1 MSIDHPNIPSLHF
14 GSAQCKP
21 KEGSKGW
28 LNSES
33 VNYCYMKRLLPLLAL
48 LLVGCAHFRPATRPA
63 PDWSSSLTVVVA
75 DVGQGE
81 SIIIRGPTGRIA
93 VIDAGV
99 SRATGTRVWNF
110 IRDSLNTR
118 RLDWVFAS
126 HYHIDHIGGLVSVLD
141 SVFAQ
146 GPDSLVFGA
155 FDRGGETAD
164 TFFVNYARA
173 ARDRRRSV
181 ALGEVYDL
189 GGGAALTC
197 VLHNGKVLS
206 GDSVVP
212 KEENSRSLGFL
223 LEYRG
228 FKMVIANDIG
238 GYSGKYSDIETLLAP
253 VVGRVS
259 VLYVNH
265 HGSAHSTNPFW
276 LETLRPRVSVIS
288 CGTGN
293 PWGHPTE
300 KALARL
306 LASKGNQVYQTE
318 LGALDPHDLRVAK
331 GRIRVAG
338 SNVWI
343 VAEPPH
349 FSVEGDLFRASE

>member
-1 MSIDHPNIPSLHF
+1 MTTRV
-14 GSAQCKP
+14 
-21 KEGSKGW
+21 KG
-28 LNSES
+28 LSFP
-33 VNYCYMKRLLPLLAL
+33 LLGIIFFLAL
-48 LLVGCAHFRPATRPA
+48 LSAGCAHFRPAPRPA
-63 PDWSSSLTVVVA
+63 PDWRNSLSVVVA

-81 SIIIRGPTGRIA
+81 SVVIRGPTGRIA
-93 VIDAGV
+93 LIDAGV

-110 IRDSLNTR
+110 IRDSLKTR

-146 GPDSLVFGA
+146 GPDSLIFGA
-155 FDRGGETAD
+155 FDRGGETQD
-164 TFFVNYARA
+164 TFFVNYTTA
-173 ARDRRRSV
+173 ARNKRHTIE
-181 ALGEVYDL
+181 LGQVFDL
-189 GGGAALTC
+189 GAGAKMTC
-197 VLHNGKVLS
+197 VLYNGKVLS

-212 KEENSRSLGFL
+212 RDENSLSIGLL

-228 FKMVIANDIG
+228 FRMVIANDIG
-238 GYSGKYSDIETLLAP
+238 GYPGKYSDIETILAP

-276 LETLRPRVSVIS
+276 LETLKPQASVIS
-288 CGTGN
+288 CGDGN

-300 KALARL
+300 KALGRL
-306 LASKGNQVYQTE
+306 LASKNNLVYLTE
-318 LGALDPHDLRVAK
+318 RGTLDPNDPMIAQE
-331 GRIRVAG
+331 RIKVVN

-343 VAEPPH
+343 LADPPC
-349 FSVEGDLFRASE
+349 FTIRGDLFRAIE

>member
-1 MSIDHPNIPSLHF
+1 LI
-14 GSAQCKP
+14 
-21 KEGSKGW
+21 KEWNEGW
-28 LNSES
+28 LTSGAYL
-33 VNYCYMKRLLPLLAL
+33 YCIMKRLLPLLAIL
-48 LLVGCAHFRPATRPA
+48 LAGCAHFRPAARPA
-63 PDWSSSLTVVVA
+63 TDWRNSLTVVVA

-81 SIIIRGPTGRIA
+81 SIVIRGPTGRIA

-99 SRATGTRVWNF
+99 SRATGARVWNF
-110 IRDSLNTR
+110 IRDSLETR

-141 SVFAQ
+141 SVFSLS
-146 GPDSLVFGA
+146 PDSLVFGV

-164 TFFVNYARA
+164 TFFVNYATA

-181 ALGEVYDL
+181 VLGEIYDL

-197 VLHNGKVLS
+197 VLHDGKVLS

-212 KEENSRSLGFL
+212 AEENSRSIGLL
-223 LEYRG
+223 LEYDG
-228 FKMVIANDIG
+228 FRMIIASDIG
-238 GYSGKYSDIETLLAP
+238 GYRGRYSDIETILAP

-265 HGSAHSTNPFW
+265 HGSAHSSNPFW
-276 LETLRPRVSVIS
+276 LETLRPQASVIS

-300 KALARL
+300 KALSRL
-306 LASKGNQVYQTE
+306 LASPGNKVYQTQR
-318 LGALDPHDLRVAK
+318 GALDPQDLRIAK
-331 GRIRVAG
+331 GRIKVVA

-343 VAEPPH
+343 VIDPPR
-349 FSVEGDLFRASE
+349 FQVNADWYRIE

>member
-1 MSIDHPNIPSLHF
+1 MIMR
-14 GSAQCKP
+14 CK
-21 KEGSKGW
+21 
-28 LNSES
+28 
-33 VNYCYMKRLLPLLAL
+33 LLSSFFPGLFAFLVLLLA
-48 LLVGCAHFRPATRPA
+48 GCAHFRPSPRP
-63 PDWSSSLTVVVA
+63 PIDWRNSLTVVVA

-81 SIIIRGPTGRIA
+81 SVIIRGPDGKIA
-93 VIDAGV
+93 LIDAGV
-99 SRATGTRVWNF
+99 DRARGTKVWNF
-110 IRDSLNTR
+110 IRDSLQTR
-118 RLDWVFAS
+118 HLDWVIAS

-141 SVFAQ
+141 SIFAQ

-189 GGGAALTC
+189 GGGARLIC
-197 VLHNGKVLS
+197 VLSDGKLVN

-212 KEENSRSLGFL
+212 RDENSRSFGFL

-228 FKMVIANDIG
+228 FRMVIANDIG
-238 GYSGKYSDIETLLAP
+238 GYPGKYSDIETLLAP
-253 VVGRVS
+253 IIGKVS

-276 LETLRPRVSVIS
+276 LETLRPQASVIS
-288 CGTGN
+288 CGDGN

-306 LASKGNQVYQTE
+306 LASPGNRVYQTQR
-318 LGALDPHDLRVAK
+318 GALDPKDLRIIR
-331 GRIRVAG
+331 GRIRVVN

-343 VAEPPH
+343 VAGPAG
-349 FSVEGDLFRASE
+349 FVVDGDEYPAEKLR